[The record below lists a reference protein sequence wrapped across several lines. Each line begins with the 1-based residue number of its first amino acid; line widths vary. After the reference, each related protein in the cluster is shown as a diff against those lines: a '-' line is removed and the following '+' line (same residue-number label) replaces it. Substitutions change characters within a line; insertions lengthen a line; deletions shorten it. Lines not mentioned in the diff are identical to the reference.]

1 MFRKNWS
8 KDKGP
13 CPRITAI
20 LRIINPALYERYLKY
35 HSQLSWWYQGKKQ
48 YYHGTKL
55 SCNITEYLELCN
67 SDSCG
72 ICGISQQGF
81 DPSRISRNRWQ
92 RFGEVSILRPIL
104 QSLTTIHCV
113 AGTPVFHQ
121 ELVCVVSCFVMWH
134 LEEVTHCDVVIQT
147 FRGHRRGM
155 IVFMARVNSWDC
167 LEISIMMK

>member
-1 MFRKNWS
+1 MIPVEYVEFPS
-8 KDKGP
+8 KVLTPAESAG
-13 CPRITAI
+13 TAG
-20 LRIINPALYERYLKY
+20 R
-35 HSQLSWWYQGKKQ
+35 
-48 YYHGTKL
+48 
-55 SCNITEYLELCN
+55 
-67 SDSCG
+67 DS
-72 ICGISQQGF
+72 
-81 DPSRISRNRWQ
+81 
-92 RFGEVSILRPIL
+92 GEVSILRPIL